1 MKKQSY
7 LVFIFLLITLATL
20 SGQTAEQIKKYRE
33 DNYGNKS
40 ERKRGILDGNFVRT
54 IFINDGQ
61 VGYWEDRPS
70 GEWPKGSNHSSMD
83 GSCIMLGAEF
93 TAPGNAQVIHSVEGS
108 YREYVDVN
116 PVTGD
121 EWVLEPIPGYS
132 NPSSL
137 TPAINMKPSTWPIS
151 WPKALLGADDSLNGK
166 WYGLKNNSLSIGSLE
181 SFFVMDD
188 SKDFEFTKEPYLF
201 LPVKNDPN
209 RGGLGL
215 RIETREMQ
223 FIQSPV
229 EDVIFSVHDIY
240 NISDFDYPK
249 FVLGIYLDSGMG
261 GLDDHTDDSAGYIK
275 EENLVYIFDQDGISQ
290 YQNWNTGFLGIAF
303 LKTPL
308 NDSGKETGLNNVV
321 IDKFSNKGPNSIFLS
336 SDESLWNKLSQK
348 IFTGTQ
354 LKENIQLIMGTGLFE
369 FKKGTKKQ
377 FISAF
382 VWGMNLDE
390 LLLNKY
396 ASELLCDNDFSIS
409 AFNKL
414 SIGISNLSALKEIK
428 GEVEL
433 NYNATNYIS
442 QNLKT
447 ALLVSS
453 DGVTFEYY
461 KTDNEFTGKFKINSK
476 DFPDGILYKFK
487 VVCFSKT
494 DYGEFVTPNSIVI
507 NNEEKVPP
515 QIRFISPNDSLYTF
529 KEMVKVQWESGDAD
543 SDQFQTEI
551 YFGNNSTKWE
561 LLYKTTE
568 TGMLE
573 YNWNTISIG
582 NSDSYVL
589 KAVLRSQTDSTI
601 VLSRLF
607 KINNAHKLLD
617 ARGYSESIK
626 TLGTGD
632 LFLSVINPALLSKD
646 RYLLKFVKLADS
658 TTKGYTVKNITKNE
672 ALIKPT
678 ALQKNTESEL
688 FDGIRL
694 IINDEDKKEIIPGST
709 KWISG
714 NCNYDV
720 TVMLDKSSPSRNIFQ
735 PYDYKISFYN
745 QPVYTSPFTKVALSL
760 KVLNTVTNQPVDCE
774 LFDNDRNY
782 QFNIGDDIV
791 LVEYPNNDLQF
802 RLSWRIQF
810 RYPVSG
816 DVISPKEGDVLA
828 FSSYKPFQVGDE
840 IIFSTANIDVGVDDD
855 KNVLPVRFKLNQN
868 FPNPFNPQTII
879 KYEVST
885 LSKVEIKIFDV
896 LGREIKT
903 LVNETK
909 LPGKYEAAFNASGLP
924 SGVYFYR
931 IQTPSFSETKKMI
944 YLK

>member
-1 MKKQSY
+1 MKNQSC
-7 LVFIFLLITLATL
+7 LVFIFLLSILSTL

-61 VGYWEDRPS
+61 IGYWSDRPS

-93 TAPGNAQVIHSVEGS
+93 TAPGNAQVVHSVEGS
-108 YREYVDVN
+108 YREYVDTD

-121 EWVLEPIPGYS
+121 TWVLEPIPGYS
-132 NPSSL
+132 NPRSL
-137 TPAINMKPSTWPIS
+137 TPAINMKPSTWPLS

-166 WYGLKNNSLSIGSLE
+166 WYGLKNNSLSVGTLE

-188 SKDFEFTKEPYLF
+188 SKDFEFTKAPYLF
-201 LPVKNDPN
+201 LPVKNDLN

-215 RIETREMQ
+215 RIETREIQ

-229 EDVIFSVHDIY
+229 EDVVFNVHNIY

-249 FVLGIYLDSGMG
+249 FVLGIYLDSGIG
-261 GLDDHTDDSAGYIK
+261 GLGDNSDDSAGYIK

-308 NDSGKETGLNNVV
+308 NTNGKETGLNNVV
-321 IDKFSNKGPNSIFLS
+321 IDMLSNKGANSIFLS
-336 SDESLWNKLSQK
+336 SDESLWNKLSQEM
-348 IFTGTQ
+348 FTGNQ
-354 LKENIQLIMGTGLFE
+354 LKSNIQLIMGTGLFE
-369 FKKGTKKQ
+369 FKRGTKKQ
-377 FISAF
+377 LISAF
-382 VWGMNLDE
+382 VWGMSLDE

-396 ASELLCDNDFSIS
+396 ASELLCNNDFSIS
-409 AFNKL
+409 AFNKF

-433 NYNATNYIS
+433 NYNAANYIS
-442 QNLKT
+442 QTLKA

-453 DGVTFEYY
+453 DGVTYKYY
-461 KTDNEFTGKFKINSK
+461 KTDNELSGKFIINSK
-476 DFPDGILYKFK
+476 DFQDGTFYKFK

-494 DYGEFVTPNSIVI
+494 DYGEFVTPNSTVI

-529 KEMVKVQWESGDAD
+529 KEIVKVQWESGDAD

-551 YFGNNSTKWE
+551 YFGNNSAKWD

-568 TGMLE
+568 TGILE
-573 YNWNTISIG
+573 YNWNTISIA

-601 VLSRLF
+601 VFSRLF
-607 KINNAHKLLD
+607 KINNTHKLLD
-617 ARGYSESIK
+617 ARVYSESVK
-626 TLGTGD
+626 TLGTGEV
-632 LFLSVINPALLSKD
+632 FLSVINPALLSKD

-658 TTKGYTVKNITKNE
+658 TSKGYTIKNITKN
-672 ALIKPT
+672 KTVVPPT
-678 ALQKNTESEL
+678 LLQKNTESEL

-694 IINDEDKKEIIPGST
+694 IINDEDRKEIIPGST

-714 NCNYDV
+714 NCNYYV
-720 TVMLDKSSPSRNIFQ
+720 TVMLDKSSPARNIFQ

-745 QPVYTSPFTKVALSL
+745 SPVYTTPYTKMSLNL
-760 KVLNTVTNQPVDCE
+760 KVINASTNQPVDCE

-782 QFNIGDDIV
+782 KFGIDDDIV
-791 LVEYPNNDLQF
+791 LVEYPNNDSQF
-802 RLSWRIQF
+802 KLSWRIQF
-810 RYPVSG
+810 RYPVNG
-816 DVISPKEGDVLA
+816 TPISPKEGDVLV
-828 FSSYKPFQVGDE
+828 FSSRKPFQVGDE
-840 IIFSTANIDVGVDDD
+840 IIFSTVNIDVGIDNNDA
-855 KNVLPVRFKLNQN
+855 VLPDRFKLDQN
-868 FPNPFNPQTII
+868 YPNPFNPQTVI

-885 LSKVEIKIFDV
+885 LSKVEVKIFDV

-903 LVNETK
+903 LVNEVK

-931 IQTPSFSETKKMI
+931 IQTPTFSETKKMI